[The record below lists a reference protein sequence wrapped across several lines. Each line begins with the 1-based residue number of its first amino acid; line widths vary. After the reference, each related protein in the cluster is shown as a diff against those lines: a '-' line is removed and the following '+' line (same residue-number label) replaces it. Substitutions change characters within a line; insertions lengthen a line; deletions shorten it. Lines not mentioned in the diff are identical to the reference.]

1 MEIGQKERIETYFR
15 NLLRVHYGQA
25 RLAAPSSCDELYELA
40 LPDTYRDLEALAKHT
55 GCERVL
61 HKSTDFNLV
70 VNKSSLPTG
79 TPIHK
84 DITTRVA
91 VPRPDS
97 LDIQIS
103 TSTPRTDW
111 DAGTSRYSSTNIDNS
126 LWIDAENREKWATW
140 AYNVYAARGKANDQG
155 ALVYKLVGQCS
166 SFGQVQRLI
175 PEVFTLLPER
185 FAVGADGYKRKPR
198 LPESLTHYEGVAV
211 YKNELTD
218 LQQSLSIAA
227 LLKSSVDEA
236 LTSTT
241 PDIL

>member
-1 MEIGQKERIETYFR
+1 MSYRMEIGQKERIETYFR

-79 TPIHK
+79 TP
-84 DITTRVA
+84 
-91 VPRPDS
+91 
-97 LDIQIS
+97 IQIS

-227 LLKSSVDEA
+227 LLKSSVDET

>member
-1 MEIGQKERIETYFR
+1 MSYRMEIGQKERIETYFR

-84 DITTRVA
+84 E
-91 VPRPDS
+91 
-97 LDIQIS
+97 IS

-227 LLKSSVDEA
+227 LLKSSVDET